1 MSDDQLWLIN
11 FCKLLQDINECASS
25 PCENGGYCRDGINSF
40 TCTCVNGFTGTLCE
54 TGMYVTVSICF
65 FFYLDGNHS
74 KHVDYNFPQKSTNV
88 QVSHVKME
96 ARAET
101 L

>member
-1 MSDDQLWLIN
+1 MRDR
-11 FCKLLQDINECASS
+11 
-25 PCENGGYCRDGINSF
+25 YVRDGIN
-40 TCTCVNGFTGTLCE
+40 
-54 TGMYVTVSICF
+54 MF